1 MGKGI
6 VHVVPTLHQHH
17 AAAPGYGFDALTQ
30 LLERLRPEV
39 LVVEL
44 TESAVRT
51 RRAQRVKREYQL
63 SVFPYAQRHA
73 VPLVAMEPGEPVFD
87 EFATRSL
94 EAEQQ
99 FRERSPARYAE
110 YERGVMDF
118 LHELLQ
124 SCDTPAAFNAEQ
136 VDRRFEEKHA
146 LENELFGAEYRD
158 SWNRWNEHFAQT
170 IAATA
175 RSHPASRVVALVGLE
190 HSYWLRRR
198 LGELAPADGTW
209 SLAPRLSEAAAP

>member
-1 MGKGI
+1 MQKGI

-17 AAAPGYGFDALTQ
+17 AVAAGYGFDALTQ
-30 LLERLRPEV
+30 LLERLRPDV

-44 TESAVRT
+44 TESAART
-51 RRAQRVKREYQL
+51 KRPQRVKREYQN

-73 VPLVAMEPGEPVFD
+73 VPMVAMEPGEPMFD

-99 FRERSPARYAE
+99 FRERWPARYAE

-118 LHELLQ
+118 LHDLLQ
-124 SCDTPAAFNAEQ
+124 SCDTPAAFNAEA
-136 VDRRFEEKHA
+136 VDRRFEQKHA
-146 LENELFGAEYRD
+146 RENELFGADYRE
-158 SWNRWNEHFAQT
+158 SWDRWNEHFAQA

-175 RSHPASRVVALVGLE
+175 QAYPGQRVAALAGLE

-198 LGELAPADGTW
+198 LVELAQADATW
-209 SLAPRLSEAAAP
+209 SLAPRLSS